1 MKVFIGKYSGYC
13 PGVKRAIKILD
24 KVLSDSLTDD
34 STKNIYTLGEIIH
47 NPKVVNS
54 YQDKGVGIIKDIEK
68 LKHGDTIIIRSHGI
82 SPKVKDTLKFKDI
95 NIVDA
100 TCPFV
105 SKAHEIAKYL
115 SDEGYFIVL
124 IGEKDHPEVDG
135 IAGNIKPGNFVII
148 ENEIE
153 IRNLGCINKIAL
165 LSQTTQTDSNF
176 NSICQKLFS
185 IFSYEIRIFKT
196 ICRTT
201 QLRQNE
207 ALKMASKNDIV
218 IVVGGRSSANTRH
231 LKELAASI
239 QKNTYQIEDSSEVKK
254 EWFRADDRVVVL
266 SGASTPYHDL
276 ENVKDKIE
284 SFF

>member
-24 KVLSDSLTDD
+24 KALSDSLLDD

-254 EWFRADDRVVVL
+254 EWFRADDRVAVL